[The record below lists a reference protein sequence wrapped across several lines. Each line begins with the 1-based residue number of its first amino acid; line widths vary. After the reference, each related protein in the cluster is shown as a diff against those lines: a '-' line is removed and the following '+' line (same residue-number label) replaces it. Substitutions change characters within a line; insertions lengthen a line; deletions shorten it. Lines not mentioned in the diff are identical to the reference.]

1 MKINLLVR
9 IRNKAFWLAV
19 IPALLLVIQIVA
31 SLFGFELDLGDVGNK
46 LLKLVD
52 AVFILL
58 AVLGI
63 INDPTTYGLNDSKR
77 AMGYTEPYK
86 DKGE

>member
-9 IRNKAFWLAV
+9 IRNKAFWLAG
-19 IPALLLVIQIVA
+19 IPALLLVIQLVA
-31 SLFGFELDLGDVGNK
+31 RLFGFELDLGEIGNT
-46 LLKLVD
+46 LLKLVE
-52 AVFILL
+52 AVFSLL
-58 AVLGI
+58 ALLGVV
-63 INDPTTYGLNDSKR
+63 NDPTTYGLNDSKR

>member
-9 IRNKAFWLAV
+9 MRNKAFWLAV

-31 SLFGFELDLGDVGNK
+31 SLFGFELDLGEIGNK

-52 AVFILL
+52 AVFMLL
-58 AVLGI
+58 AIVGI
-63 INDPTTYGLNDSKR
+63 VNDPTTYGLNDSKR
-77 AMGYTEPYK
+77 AMGYAEPYK